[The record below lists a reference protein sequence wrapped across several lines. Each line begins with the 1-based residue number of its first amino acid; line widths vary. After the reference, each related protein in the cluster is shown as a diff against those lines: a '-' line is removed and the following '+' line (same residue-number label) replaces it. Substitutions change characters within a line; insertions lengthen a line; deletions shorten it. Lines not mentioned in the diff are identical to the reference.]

1 MSRGWGHKQRKVVE
15 RLAAAPWEDGLS
27 LSALRP
33 VLGPDRSNARRVI
46 LSLLA
51 RGDAQWIKHPETGE
65 DRLRLGFWTHLAAV
79 FKRERYFDEPEPVK
93 GHLMDGRTPHGCCRA
108 PSGGS

>member
-46 LSLLA
+46 RSLLA
-51 RGDAQWIKHPETGE
+51 RGVVERYHDPETGE
-65 DRLRLGFWTHLAAV
+65 GRLRLGFWAHIAATM
-79 FKRERYFDEPEPVK
+79 KRERYFDEPEPVE
-93 GHLMDGRTPHGCCRA
+93 GTHEQWETHD
-108 PSGGS
+108 